1 MGRLIDTEELLERLH
16 NIDFREEDDR
26 CITELVIASIPTFEK
41 DDRNYNKMINEI
53 NYWMNKCEQY
63 ESTIIKLSVRLM
75 EREQCG
81 ADMRGGDAQ

>member
-1 MGRLIDTEELLERLH
+1 MGRLIDTDALLERVH
-16 NIDFREEDDR
+16 NMDYREEDDR

-41 DDRNYNKMINEI
+41 DDSKYNKMFNEI

-75 EREQCG
+75 ERELSG
-81 ADMRGGDAQ
+81 ADMRGKE